1 MTSQKTD
8 YRMLTAELEQL
19 VNKLQSGELG
29 IDEAAKAYEQ
39 GMKLVKQL
47 ETYLE
52 TAENQISELQ
62 AKQTD

>member
-8 YRMLTAELEQL
+8 YRKLNAELEQI
-19 VNKLQSGELG
+19 VNQLQSGELS

-47 ETYLE
+47 ESYLK
-52 TAENQISELQ
+52 TAENHISELQ